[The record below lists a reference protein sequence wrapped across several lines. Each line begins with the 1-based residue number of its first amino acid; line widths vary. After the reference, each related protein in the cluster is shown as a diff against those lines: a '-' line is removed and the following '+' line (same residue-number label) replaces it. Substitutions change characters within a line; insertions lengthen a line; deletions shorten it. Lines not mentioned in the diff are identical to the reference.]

1 MNGQEQL
8 KELEQKLGYAYRDQ
22 NLLERALTHSSYA
35 NERQVPY
42 GSNERLEFLGDSVLG
57 FITADYFYR
66 HFSHLPEGKLTK
78 LRAATV
84 CEKSLHGFALEVS
97 LGKYLRLGHGEEN
110 TGGRE
115 RPSILADAFEAV
127 IASIYLDGG
136 IESAR
141 TFVLRFIKD
150 AVQHSLPFK
159 DYKTTLQEII
169 SRIRRRSWNMCSR
182 MRAGRIMINPYCG
195 SAPQQQYHRLW
206 HGPEQKAC
214 RAGGCARALAL
225 MGL

>member
-1 MNGQEQL
+1 MNDREKL
-8 KELEQKLGYAYRDQ
+8 KELEKKLGYTYQDI

-35 NERQVPY
+35 NERQVSY

-84 CEKSLHGFALEVS
+84 CEKSLHGFALEIS
-97 LGKYLRLGHGEEN
+97 LGEYLRLGHGEEN

-169 SRIRRRSWNMCSR
+169 QQNPEEELEYVLTDESGPDHDKSFTVEVHLNSNVIGRGTGRSKKL
-182 MRAGRIMINPYCG
+182 A
-195 SAPQQQYHRLW
+195 
-206 HGPEQKAC
+206 EQA
-214 RAGGCARALAL
+214 AAREALR
-225 MGL
+225 